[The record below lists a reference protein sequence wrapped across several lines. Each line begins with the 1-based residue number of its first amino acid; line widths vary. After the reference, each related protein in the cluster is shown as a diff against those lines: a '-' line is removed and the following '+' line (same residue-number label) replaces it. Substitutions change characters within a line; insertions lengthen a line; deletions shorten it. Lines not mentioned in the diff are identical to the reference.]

1 MRNLDGAVSDIG
13 TWEPWSGPQVPRRGD
28 AIRRARRKA
37 RVNVQR
43 DTVTEIRSLEERLAN
58 PGPRETKESLA
69 GLFAPGFREIGSSG
83 RMFDV
88 ETVLGA
94 LGSVAG
100 RPSRSVIS
108 LEGFRVERVAPNAVL
123 ATYLAKVPA
132 GAGWRPPTLRS
143 SLWIKQDG
151 RWQILFHQGTPAA
164 EGRNP

>member
-1 MRNLDGAVSDIG
+1 MSEIG
-13 TWEPWSGPQVPRRGD
+13 TWEPWSGPLAPRTVSP
-28 AIRRARRKA
+28 ARPVKRKA

-43 DTVTEIRSLEERLAN
+43 ETVTEIRSLEQRLAN
-58 PGPRETKESLA
+58 PGARETNESLA

-94 LGSVAG
+94 LGSVAE

-132 GAGWRPPTLRS
+132 GPGWRPPTLRS
-143 SLWIKQDG
+143 SLWVRQEG